1 MLSSTYHSTAEQEGD
16 AGDRARLLPRGRIQ
30 LACSRHKAGKGNFM
44 RYALIYGGIS
54 GAIVI
59 AIIVAGVA
67 LDLPNHVQSEWFGY
81 LVMLVALSLIFV
93 GIKRYRDVECGG
105 VVRFGRAFSVG
116 LGIAL
121 VATIIYI
128 VGWELFLATSKQDFM
143 AQYSAGII
151 DKMREEG
158 AASAAIQA
166 KMNEMREMAA
176 KYKNPLFR
184 IPITF
189 VEIFPVG
196 LLVALVS
203 AALLRNP
210 RLLPASR

>member
-1 MLSSTYHSTAEQEGD
+1 MT
-16 AGDRARLLPRGRIQ
+16 
-30 LACSRHKAGKGNFM
+30 
-44 RYALIYGGIS
+44 RYALIYGAIA

-59 AIIVAGVA
+59 TVICAGLA
-67 LDLPNHVQSEWFGY
+67 LDTPSHASSQWFGY

-105 VVRFGRAFSVG
+105 VIRFGRAFALG
-116 LGIAL
+116 LGIAA
-121 VATIIYI
+121 VAGLLYVI
-128 VGWELFLATSKQDFM
+128 GWEIFLAASGRDFM
-143 AQYSAGII
+143 AEYTQSALAR
-151 DKMREEG
+151 METEG
-158 AASAAIQA
+158 ASLADIQA
-166 KMNEMREMAA
+166 KARQMRDLAA
-176 KYKNPLFR
+176 SYRNPLFR

-210 RLLPASR
+210 KLLPARR